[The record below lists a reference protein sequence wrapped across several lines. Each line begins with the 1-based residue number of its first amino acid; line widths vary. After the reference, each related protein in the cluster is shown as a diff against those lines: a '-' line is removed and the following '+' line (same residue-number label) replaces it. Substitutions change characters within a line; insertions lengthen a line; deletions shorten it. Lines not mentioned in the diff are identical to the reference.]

1 MLEMTNL
8 ARLTGGKKLLKRAED
23 VEKDGDG
30 DGDGGA
36 DEAFGIGNSKFST
49 RPVFFQ
55 PFAEKPIPCTWLNN
69 YNLIEFSVSSFP
81 LGRTPLDGRD
91 PGPDLLK
98 PSSGYP
104 EEPESIP
111 VSHLSSSLDIQTLVT
126 VW

>member
-1 MLEMTNL
+1 MTNL

-49 RPVFFQ
+49 RP
-55 PFAEKPIPCTWLNN
+55 
-69 YNLIEFSVSSFP
+69 FSVSSFP

-111 VSHLSSSLDIQTLVT
+111 VSHLGSSLDIQTLVT
-126 VW
+126 V